1 MLYATCP
8 MEEQWRP
15 SREPGPP
22 PGAGF
27 KSRLVCMATHGCR
40 QNSSRLCS
48 KWMESENEDSEHR
61 CSPSLTQSVRF
72 NLSPWSLLDEWINDT
87 LDGTQTE
94 KVSNQPGFLG
104 DRWGA
109 NLQILLGSEQHL
121 SSLGSAGSWRVGW
134 WGSIWASRTNPCF
147 FVRSFTNV
155 FWAKPVSLKNALA
168 VSTLEMIGRKWT
180 LWSEDGA
187 ALILD
192 NGDHTSH
199 AWKRKRR
206 CCLCNT
212 FPLIRSEDDA
222 SQRFYDSSSEYGD
235 AVAHY
240 HDSPLPLSRSE
251 GWNS

>member
-1 MLYATCP
+1 MLYAACP

-40 QNSSRLCS
+40 QNSSRLRP

-72 NLSPWSLLDEWINDT
+72 NLSPWSLLNERINDT
-87 LDGTQTE
+87 LDGAQT
-94 KVSNQPGFLG
+94 VTGSNQPGFLG
-104 DRWGA
+104 DRWGG
-109 NLQILLGSEQHL
+109 NLQILLGSEEHL
-121 SSLGSAGSWRVGW
+121 SSLGSAGSWRDGW
-134 WGSIWASRTNPCF
+134 WGSVWASHATLCF
-147 FVRSFTNV
+147 FVSSLRSV
-155 FWAKPVSLKNALA
+155 FWTKPVSLINTLA
-168 VSTLEMIGRKWT
+168 VSTLEMIGRILT
-180 LWSEDGA
+180 LWSEDDA
-187 ALILD
+187 ALSLD

-199 AWKRKRR
+199 PWKRKRR
-206 CCLCNT
+206 RCLCNT

-222 SQRFYDSSSEYGD
+222 SQSFYDSSSEYGD

-240 HDSPLPLSRSE
+240 HFSPLLLSRSE
-251 GWNS
+251 RWNS